1 MGEPS
6 TVMRGKG
13 KDGRNILK
21 KFSTD
26 RLCKQ
31 FLAYHQQKNPY
42 ASTQTHQ
49 PRQKSSKPLGP

>member
-6 TVMRGKG
+6 QVIRGKG

-26 RLCKQ
+26 HRRIQ
-31 FLAYHQQKNPY
+31 FLTYHQQKNPY

-49 PRQKSSKPLGP
+49 PT